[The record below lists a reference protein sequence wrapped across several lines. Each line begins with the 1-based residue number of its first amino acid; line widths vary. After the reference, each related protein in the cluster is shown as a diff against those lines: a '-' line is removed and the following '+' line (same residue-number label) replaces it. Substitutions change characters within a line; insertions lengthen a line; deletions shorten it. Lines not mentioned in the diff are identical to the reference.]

1 MRVWGAEG
9 AGFAFLTLETDV
21 GLILM
26 ISQGPCVRISRVR
39 SWRWNQGGQEGGG
52 RAALCM
58 ERKGWGGR
66 RPKPRSGS
74 CREVVSAPPG
84 WI

>member
-9 AGFAFLTLETDV
+9 AEFVFLTLETDV

-39 SWRWNQGGQEGGG
+39 SWCWNQGGQGGGG

-58 ERKGWGGR
+58 ER
-66 RPKPRSGS
+66 PEPRSES
-74 CREVVSAPPG
+74 CREVMSAPPG